1 MHALV
6 VYNPRGTQ
14 SDPGIGSGSGG
25 GHVEDIL
32 KRLGNVEADV
42 SELKLEVRGIVAI
55 VPHLATKTDVTD
67 VRVAVADLRG
77 EMNELRG
84 EMRAGLSEV
93 RAEMAA
99 GSGSVRAEMAAGLGS
114 VRAEIAAGLGSVR
127 AEMAAGLG
135 SVRAE
140 LSSQIGSVR
149 SEMSAGFGA
158 LKAEMAARET
168 AFLKWI
174 IATVV
179 ASVGLAFTIA
189 KFVH

>member
-1 MHALV
+1 
-6 VYNPRGTQ
+6 
-14 SDPGIGSGSGG
+14 
-25 GHVEDIL
+25 
-32 KRLGNVEADV
+32 
-42 SELKLEVRGIVAI
+42 LKLEVRGIVAI

-77 EMNELRG
+77 EM
-84 EMRAGLSEV
+84 RAGLSE
-93 RAEMAA
+93 
-99 GSGSVRAEMAAGLGS
+99 
-114 VRAEIAAGLGSVR
+114 VR

>member
-1 MHALV
+1 
-6 VYNPRGTQ
+6 VYNPRGTH
-14 SDPGIGSGSGG
+14 SSPAIGSGSGG

-32 KRLGNVEADV
+32 KRLGNVESDV
-42 SELKLEVRGIVAI
+42 SELKSEVRGILAI
-55 VPHLATKTDVTD
+55 VPHLATKADVMD
-67 VRVAVADLRG
+67 VRTAVADLRS

-84 EMRAGLSEV
+84 EMKSGLSE
-93 RAEMAA
+93 
-99 GSGSVRAEMAAGLGS
+99 VRAEMAAGLGS
-114 VRAEIAAGLGSVR
+114 VRAE
-127 AEMAAGLG
+127 MA
-135 SVRAE
+135 
-140 LSSQIGSVR
+140 
-149 SEMSAGFGA
+149 AGFGA